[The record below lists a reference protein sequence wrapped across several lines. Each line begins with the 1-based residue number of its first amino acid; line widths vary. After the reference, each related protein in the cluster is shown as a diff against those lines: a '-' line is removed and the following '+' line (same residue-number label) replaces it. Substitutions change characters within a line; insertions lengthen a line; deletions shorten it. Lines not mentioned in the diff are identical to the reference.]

1 MKNRREFLQDSV
13 KSSLALG
20 TLTMMPPGLL
30 ASELPAD
37 LTELSASALS
47 TAIRQRDV
55 SCVEVMQAY
64 LSRIHRYNPVYN
76 AIVSLVDNDQLLARA
91 READSELD
99 RGEYRGW
106 MHGMPHAI
114 KDVRPAAG
122 LPFTSGSP
130 LFADRIAD
138 EDHPLAAR
146 IRAAGAIFIGKTNVP
161 EFGLG
166 SQSYNPVFGA
176 TGSAWNPALTSGG
189 SSGGAASGLGT
200 HLLPSADGS
209 DTMGSLRNP
218 AAFNNVIGFRPSIGV
233 TVEDDPDNR
242 SISTTGPMGRS
253 TGDAIRLLQTLAIR
267 PVPERYSPADLQGV
281 RIGWLGN
288 LDGYLAMEAG
298 VLQTCETSLATLS
311 DAGAIVEAVQPQ
323 FVLTDLWQCWTTL
336 RHSLRASFRSYYDD
350 PQLRPQL
357 KPELVWEIEQS
368 MMLTDA
374 DRQAARRIRA
384 DWNRELDRL
393 FADYDFLV
401 LPSAQVFPFPKE
413 IHWPREIAGRRMD
426 TYHRW
431 MEVVIPGSL
440 GGIPVLSVPAGF
452 DRRNRPMGMQLM
464 GRFGTDQQVLEF
476 GLAYEAVTDHLAQRP
491 QLVAA
496 AG

>member
-1 MKNRREFLQDSV
+1 MINRREFMKYSV
-13 KSSLALG
+13 RNSLGFGAS
-20 TLTMMPPGLL
+20 TLLPMNLL

-47 TAIRQRDV
+47 TAIRQREV

-76 AIVSLVDNDQLLARA
+76 AIVSLVDDDELLAQA
-91 READSELD
+91 RVADEELD
-99 RGEYRGW
+99 RSEYRGW

-114 KDVRPAAG
+114 KEVRAAAG
-122 LPFTSGSP
+122 LRFTSGSP
-130 LFADRIAD
+130 IFADRIAD
-138 EDHPLAAR
+138 TDHPLAAR

-200 HLLPSADGS
+200 HMLPSADGS

-233 TVEDDPDNR
+233 TVEDQPGNR

-253 TGDAIRLLQTLAIR
+253 TGDAIRLLQTLAIK
-267 PVPERYSPADLQGV
+267 PVPQSYSPANLQGV
-281 RIGWLGN
+281 RIGWMGN
-288 LDGYLAMEAG
+288 LDGYLAMEQG
-298 VLQTCETSLATLS
+298 VRETCEASLTSLS
-311 DAGAIVEAVQPQ
+311 DAGVVVEAVQPQ
-323 FVLTDLWQCWTTL
+323 FVLTDLWQCWTTI
-336 RHSLRASFRSYYDD
+336 RHSLRSSFRRYYDD
-350 PQLRPQL
+350 PELRPLL

-368 MMLTDA
+368 MILNEA
-374 DRQAARRIRA
+374 DRVAANSIRA
-384 DWNRELDRL
+384 DWYRELDRL
-393 FADYDFLV
+393 FGQYDFLV

-413 IHWPREIAGRRMD
+413 THWPQVIAGRQMD

-431 MEVVIPGSL
+431 MEVVILGSL

-452 DRRNRPMGMQLM
+452 DNQDRPMGMQIM
-464 GRFGTDQQVLEF
+464 GRFGRDQQVLEF
-476 GLAYEAVTDHLAQRP
+476 GLAYETVTNHLARRP
-491 QLVAA
+491 QLK
-496 AG
+496 

>member
-1 MKNRREFLQDSV
+1 MINRREFMKYSV
-13 KSSLALG
+13 RNSLGLG
-20 TLTMMPPGLL
+20 ASTLLPMNLL

-47 TAIRQRDV
+47 TAIRQREI

-76 AIVSLVDNDQLLARA
+76 AIVSLVDDDELLAQA
-91 READSELD
+91 RVADEELD
-99 RGEYRGW
+99 RSEYRGW

-114 KDVRPAAG
+114 KEVRAAAG
-122 LPFTSGSP
+122 LRFTSGSP
-130 LFADRIAD
+130 IFADRIAD
-138 EDHPLAAR
+138 TDHPLAAR

-200 HLLPSADGS
+200 HMLPSADGS

-233 TVEDDPDNR
+233 TVEDQPGNR

-253 TGDAIRLLQTLAIR
+253 TGDAIRLLQTLAIK
-267 PVPERYSPADLQGV
+267 PVPQSYSPANLQGV
-281 RIGWLGN
+281 RIGWMGN
-288 LDGYLAMEAG
+288 LDGYLAMEQG
-298 VLQTCETSLATLS
+298 VRETCEASLTSLS
-311 DAGAIVEAVQPQ
+311 DAGVVVEAVQPQ
-323 FVLTDLWQCWTTL
+323 FVLTDLWQCWTTI
-336 RHSLRASFRSYYDD
+336 RHSLRSSFRRYYDD
-350 PQLRPQL
+350 PELRPLL

-368 MMLTDA
+368 MILNEA
-374 DRQAARRIRA
+374 DRVAANSIRA
-384 DWNRELDRL
+384 DWYRELDRL
-393 FADYDFLV
+393 FGQYDFLV

-413 IHWPREIAGRRMD
+413 THWPQVIAGRQMD

-431 MEVVIPGSL
+431 MEVVILGSL

-452 DRRNRPMGMQLM
+452 DNQDRPMGMQIM
-464 GRFGTDQQVLEF
+464 GRFGRDQQVLEF
-476 GLAYEAVTDHLAQRP
+476 GLAYETVTNHLARRP
-491 QLVAA
+491 QLK
-496 AG
+496 

>member
-1 MKNRREFLQDSV
+1 MKYSV
-13 KSSLALG
+13 QGSLGLG
-20 TLTMMPPGLL
+20 IFTLMPKELT

-37 LTELSASALS
+37 VTDLSATALS
-47 TAIRQRDV
+47 AAIRQRHI

-76 AIVSLVDNDQLLARA
+76 AIVSLVDDDELLSQARV
-91 READSELD
+91 ADGELE

-130 LFADRIAD
+130 LFADRIA
-138 EDHPLAAR
+138 EADHPLAAS

-200 HLLPSADGS
+200 HMLPSADGS

-233 TVEDDPDNR
+233 TVEDQPDNR
-242 SISTTGPMGRS
+242 SISTTGPMGRNV
-253 TGDAIRLLQTLAIR
+253 GDAIRLLQTLAIKSLPDQYN
-267 PVPERYSPADLQGV
+267 PVDLSGI
-281 RIGWLGN
+281 RIGWMGN
-288 LDGYLAMEAG
+288 LDGYLALESG
-298 VLQTCETSLATLS
+298 VRETCESSLELLS
-311 DAGAIVEAVQPQ
+311 DMGVVVEAVQPQ
-323 FVLTDLWQCWTTL
+323 FELTDLWQCWTTL
-336 RHSLRASFRSYYDD
+336 RHSLRSSYLSYYND
-350 PQLRPQL
+350 PARRPLL

-368 MMLTDA
+368 IALTES
-374 DRQAARRIRA
+374 DRAAANVIRN
-384 DWNRELDRL
+384 DWYRELDRL
-393 FADYDFLV
+393 FGIYDFLV
-401 LPSAQVFPFPKE
+401 LPSAQVFPYPKE
-413 IHWPREIAGRRMD
+413 VHWPQEIAGRKMD

-452 DRRNRPMGMQLM
+452 DNQNRPMGMQIM
-464 GRFGTDQQVLEF
+464 GPFGADQRVLEF
-476 GLAYEAVTDHLAQRP
+476 GLAYEAVTDYLDRRP
-491 QLVAA
+491 ALIASSSQQERSQ
-496 AG
+496 